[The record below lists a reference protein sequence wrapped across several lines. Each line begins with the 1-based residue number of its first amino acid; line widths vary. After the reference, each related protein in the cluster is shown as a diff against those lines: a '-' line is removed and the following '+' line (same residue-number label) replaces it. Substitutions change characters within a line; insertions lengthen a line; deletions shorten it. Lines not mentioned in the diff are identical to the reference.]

1 MPPKVPVNHLSD
13 LEENDY
19 ESSER
24 DIVVHRGYERPEI
37 VHHEDDTDDL
47 SDHVKFR
54 LFLAR
59 HLAMKK
65 FREKHGQA

>member
-1 MPPKVPVNHLSD
+1 M
-13 LEENDY
+13 
-19 ESSER
+19 
-24 DIVVHRGYERPEI
+24 HRGYERPEI

-54 LFLAR
+54 LLLAR

>member
-1 MPPKVPVNHLSD
+1 
-13 LEENDY
+13 
-19 ESSER
+19 
-24 DIVVHRGYERPEI
+24 VHRGYERPEI

-47 SDHVKFR
+47 LDHIKFR

-65 FREKHGQA
+65 FREKQGQA